1 MEKAYLFVY
10 RLYRGTTD
18 NNVINALGK
27 VPPTRCGT
35 QAALTEGAQVM
46 TAASTL
52 ALIIQVDKY
61 DVIILLAHD
70 SSQALAHTPRSYSW
84 GHLRTQTSS
93 DDSRG
98 TFMRPPVLCS
108 F

>member
-1 MEKAYLFVY
+1 MDLVQCCVLIIVNISSTIIQSKKLILRFVY

-18 NNVINALGK
+18 NNINNTLGNV
-27 VPPTRCGT
+27 VPNMCTA

-61 DVIILLAHD
+61 DVIILLAH
-70 SSQALAHTPRSYSW
+70 
-84 GHLRTQTSS
+84 
-93 DDSRG
+93 
-98 TFMRPPVLCS
+98 
-108 F
+108 